1 MATEPFANV
10 QGEGV
15 AKNTANAL
23 MNNLWPQY
31 KSLETTVAFTNGA
44 NENGDFNGT
53 GNPSTLL
60 TVTGTVELV
69 VIAVATVNFAGGSAT
84 LELGTAVNTAG
95 VIAQTTATDIDAG
108 NIWHDTSP
116 DSTLEASTVITRKIV
131 NADVIFTVATADIS
145 AGTLKLMVFWNPIS
159 SDGNVELA

>member
-1 MATEPFANV
+1 LL
-10 QGEGV
+10 GV
-15 AKNTANAL
+15 NQHTSNAL

-69 VIAVATVNFAGGSAT
+69 VIAVCTVAFVGSSAT
-84 LELGTAVNTAG
+84 LELGTALSTAG
-95 VIAQTTATDIDAG
+95 LIALTTAASITVGD
-108 NIWHDTSP
+108 IWHDASP
-116 DSTLEASTVITRKIV
+116 DSSIEASSVAARKIV
-131 NADVIFTVATADIS
+131 NEDVKFTVKTADIS
-145 AGTLKLMVFWNPIS
+145 AGSLKLFIFWNPIS
-159 SDGNVELA
+159 SDGKVVLA